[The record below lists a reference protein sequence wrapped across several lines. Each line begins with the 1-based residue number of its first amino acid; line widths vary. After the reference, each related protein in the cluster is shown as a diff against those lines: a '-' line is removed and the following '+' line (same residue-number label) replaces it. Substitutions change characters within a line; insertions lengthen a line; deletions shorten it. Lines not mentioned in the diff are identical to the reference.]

1 MLLYTNRKTCQTRP
15 TILICPTKILLGF
28 VCLEM
33 CANYDIKFKLL
44 LFFNLCMIETASLPP
59 LSAIFGSLMIMALM
73 QYFGRKAALIMIS
86 IPYILGFL
94 LMGFTYFFRHKSTLF
109 IGGILTGLVVGSSTP
124 AAQIYV

>member
-1 MLLYTNRKTCQTRP
+1 
-15 TILICPTKILLGF
+15 
-28 VCLEM
+28 
-33 CANYDIKFKLL
+33 
-44 LFFNLCMIETASLPP
+44 MIETASLPP

-94 LMGFTYFFRHKSTLF
+94 LMGFTYFVRHKSTLF
-109 IGGILTGLVVGSSTP
+109 IGGILAGLVVGSSTP